1 MRCSMIDDLKIFILL
16 LIMAILSA
24 IVRAKTLLQ
33 AGVDAI
39 LGFIMG
45 YSLYL
50 VFDMFEISAPA
61 KAGCACVV
69 VIFSRPLYD
78 AFNKFIINRLFEV
91 MADKVQK

>member
-1 MRCSMIDDLKIFILL
+1 MIEDLKIIGLL
-16 LIMAILSA
+16 LIMALLSA
-24 IVRAKTLLQ
+24 LVRAKTLLQ
-33 AGVDAI
+33 AGVDAV

-50 VFDMFEISAPA
+50 VFDMFDISAPA

-78 AFNKFIINRLFEV
+78 AVNKFIIARLFSLLEER
-91 MADKVQK
+91 VQK

>member
-1 MRCSMIDDLKIFILL
+1 MIEDLKIIGLL
-16 LIMAILSA
+16 VIMAVLSA
-24 IVRAKTLLQ
+24 LVRAKTLLQ
-33 AGVDAI
+33 TGVDAV

-50 VFDMFEISAPA
+50 VFDMFEISSPA

-78 AFNKFIINRLFEV
+78 AFNRFIISRLFSLLEE
-91 MADKVQK
+91 KVQK